1 MLSNVSLQSKTWD
14 QNTVTVWQN
23 FGVDEQFPGID
34 KLAFL

>member
-23 FGVDEQFPGID
+23 FGVDERVLSID
-34 KLAFL
+34 KIAFP